1 MDNRNL
7 PKSCTCAS
15 SRYAACLLVTHRR
28 NSGAICHQPMPF
40 VCVCATAT
48 CRQPAFQV
56 FRRDSWFRPHQ
67 YFPPTALLAPTFLA
81 SCPISNLRRAGVFSV
96 SPSVRSSVSS
106 LSLSLFLSLSLAFL
120 SPPSSLFPPPSLL
133 NPLSSPADAEVNFH
147 ERSECSPGGA
157 RSRVR
162 GNPQGYFFIVS
173 GTHWGSVS
181 SSFSFCLVFVL
192 LLSSFF
198 VFGIT
203 FSSFWV
209 PFGVTFGR
217 FLHTL
222 GVLG

>member
-28 NSGAICHQPMPF
+28 NSGAICRQPMPF

-96 SPSVRSSVSS
+96 TQSVRPSVSLLS
-106 LSLSLFLSLSLAFL
+106 LSLSFFLSLSLA
-120 SPPSSLFPPPSLL
+120 SSLSHTRTH
-133 NPLSSPADAEVNFH
+133 PLSKRLLHQRPSFMPEPVPASACLRRKDVRAGLRRRRC
-147 ERSECSPGGA
+147 RS
-157 RSRVR
+157 
-162 GNPQGYFFIVS
+162 
-173 GTHWGSVS
+173 
-181 SSFSFCLVFVL
+181 
-192 LLSSFF
+192 
-198 VFGIT
+198 
-203 FSSFWV
+203 
-209 PFGVTFGR
+209 TFGDAY
-217 FLHTL
+217 TL
-222 GVLG
+222 TVERALTGDQDGRLGRSAQRGYV